1 MHHGTAV
8 AKCKVFRDD
17 LGAKT
22 KTLYEKEFVKLR
34 DVTMGQKPRI
44 DTSAPQGNAM
54 NEAPDIDTTGF
65 QGL

>member
-1 MHHGTAV
+1 MNLIDEIVEAKIGMHHGTAV

-34 DVTMGQKPRI
+34 DVTMG
-44 DTSAPQGNAM
+44 
-54 NEAPDIDTTGF
+54 
-65 QGL
+65 